1 MILVQLK
8 GGLGNQM
15 FQYAA
20 GRTLA
25 LRYDVPLYLDKGSY
39 EPRQAAMYGLDGLK
53 IHAAAASE
61 NMIPHPGLLGKVFNR
76 LAPAS
81 MRSILREAH
90 FHYDPAFEAVK
101 PPVYL
106 KGYWQSWKYFAPVAD
121 VIRED
126 FAFNI
131 DFSPEILAK
140 AEALRNSN
148 SVAMHFRR
156 GDYTSTSAAVYHGI
170 CEPEY
175 YERAAARYPG
185 ATFYIFTNDP
195 AWVKDNLPAGIPY
208 EILSG
213 SLSSSQYEDLFLMSQ
228 CRHQVIAN
236 SSYSWWAAW
245 LNRFPGKRITAPK
258 RWFLAEGLH
267 DHDLVPAA
275 WDRI

>member
-1 MILVQLK
+1 
-8 GGLGNQM
+8 M

-20 GRTLA
+20 GRALA
-25 LRYDVPLYLDKGSY
+25 LRFDVPLYLDKGSY

-53 IHAAAASE
+53 IHASPATGD
-61 NMIPHPGLLGKVFNR
+61 MIPEPGVFGKVFNR

-81 MRSILREAH
+81 MRRVFRETQFH
-90 FHYDPAFEAVK
+90 FDPAFFSLR

-106 KGYWQSWKYFAPVAD
+106 KGYWQSWKYFEGVES

-126 FAFNI
+126 FTFNI
-131 DFSPEILAK
+131 DFSKEIREK
-140 AEALRNSN
+140 AEALRNSD

-156 GDYTSTSAAVYHGI
+156 GDYTSSSAAVYHGI

-175 YERAAARYPG
+175 YQRAAERYPG

-195 AWVKDNLPAGIPY
+195 AWVKDNLPAGISY

-213 SLSSSQYEDLFLMSQ
+213 AFSNTQYEDLYLMSQ

-245 LNRFPGKRITAPK
+245 LNRFPGKRVTAPK
-258 RWFLAEGLH
+258 RWFLAEGLN
-267 DHDLVPAA
+267 DRDLVPAD
-275 WDRI
+275 WNRI

>member
-1 MILVQLK
+1 
-8 GGLGNQM
+8 M

-39 EPRQAAMYGLDGLK
+39 EPRQAGMYGLDGLK
-53 IHAAAASE
+53 IHALPATE
-61 NMIPHPGLLGKVFNR
+61 GMIPRPGLAGKLFNR

-81 MRSILREAH
+81 MRSVFRESH
-90 FHYDPAFEAVK
+90 FHFDPAFFSVK

-106 KGYWQSWKYFAPVAD
+106 KGYWQSWKYFAPAQD

-126 FAFNI
+126 FTFDVGFAA
-131 DFSPEILAK
+131 PVREK
-140 AEALRNSN
+140 AEMLRHTE

-156 GDYTSTSAAVYHGI
+156 GDYTSREAASYHGI
-170 CEPEY
+170 CEPAY
-175 YERAAARYPG
+175 YQRAAEHYPG

-195 AWVKDNLPAGIPY
+195 AWVKDNLPAGIRY

-213 SLSSSQYEDLFLMSQ
+213 SLSSTQYEDLFLMSS

-245 LNRFPGKRITAPK
+245 LNRYPGKRVTAPR
-258 RWFLAEGLH
+258 RWFLAEGLS
-267 DHDLVPAA
+267 DKDLVPES

>member
-1 MILVQLK
+1 
-8 GGLGNQM
+8 M

-25 LRYDVPLYLDKGSY
+25 LRHHVPLYLDKGSY
-39 EPRQAAMYGLDGLK
+39 EPRQAGMYGLDGLK
-53 IHAAAASE
+53 IQAASATE
-61 NMIPHPGLLGKVFNR
+61 DMIPRVGIAGKIINR

-81 MRSILREAH
+81 MRTVFREAH
-90 FHYDPAFEAVK
+90 FHFDPAFFSVK

-106 KGYWQSWKYFAPVAD
+106 KGYWQSWKYFAPAQD

-131 DFSPEILAK
+131 SFPQEILAK

-156 GDYTSTSAAVYHGI
+156 GDYTSSSAATYHGI

-175 YERAAARYPG
+175 YQRAAARYPG

-195 AWVKDNLPAGIPY
+195 EWVKNNLPAGIDY

-213 SLSSSQYEDLFLMSQ
+213 SLSSTQYEDLFLMSS
-228 CRHQVIAN
+228 CRHQIIAN

-245 LNRFPGKRITAPK
+245 LNRYEGKRVTAPK
-258 RWFLAEGLH
+258 QWFLEKGLN
-267 DHDLVPAA
+267 DQDLVPAD
-275 WDRI
+275 WERI